1 MKPTMRVL
9 NNAVVLLL
17 VALLYHQTCLAQ
29 VEPWE
34 RVKLIEPGKNVNVK
48 LHSGKTVRGR
58 MASWNPDEL
67 TVRQGKDKVVPV
79 AKSDVAK
86 VALVIGR
93 SRKRKAAY
101 AGLITG
107 GIMGGL
113 VGVACVREGCG
124 GNVVGIGLGAAF
136 GGALIAAGITALFPQ
151 HNEVIYTAGSAPL
164 AGSTPKP

>member
-9 NNAVVLLL
+9 NNAIVFLL

-58 MASWNPDEL
+58 MASWNTDEL

-79 AKSDVAK
+79 AKSDVAQ
-86 VALVIGR
+86 VAMVIGR

-107 GIMGGL
+107 GVMAGL
-113 VGVACVREGCG
+113 VGVSCAKVGCG
-124 GNVVGIGLGAAF
+124 GKEAGIGFGAAF

-151 HNEVIYTAGSAPL
+151 HKEVIYTAGSAPL
-164 AGSTPKP
+164 AGSAPRP